1 MNRKDMKWNA
11 SGGGNNM
18 NLQAPTFVSG
28 ERNQITKKRE
38 MFRRLIK
45 NRWLYLML
53 FPGVIYF
60 LAFRYL
66 PMWGLLISFQDYMPF
81 KGFWG
86 SEWVGLK
93 HFERLFLDANFLLLF
108 KNTLILAFYNL
119 VFFFPLPIIL
129 ALMLNELR
137 VEILK
142 RWIQTIIYIPHFV
155 SWVVIV
161 GIVYMFFST
170 GNGVVNQLL
179 NSLGLDKIDFLTN
192 TEWFRTMITAEVIWK
207 ESGWGT
213 IIFLAA
219 LAGVDPQLY
228 EAAKMD
234 GAGRMR
240 QVWHVTLPAIRST
253 IMILLILR
261 LGSFLDNGF
270 EQVFLMLNSMNRE
283 VGEVFDTYVYTV
295 GIQQGQFSYS
305 TAVGLFK
312 SFIGLLLVVVS
323 NWLSKKITDEGLY

>member
-1 MNRKDMKWNA
+1 MQVPTIRA
-11 SGGGNNM
+11 SRSPSASARAA
-18 NLQAPTFVSG
+18 L
-28 ERNQITKKRE
+28 
-38 MFRRLIK
+38 FRRMAK
-45 NRWLYLML
+45 NRWLYIML
-53 FPGVIYF
+53 LPGIFYF

-66 PMWGLLISFQDYMPF
+66 PMWGVLIAFQDFLPF

-93 HFERLFLDANFLLLF
+93 HFERFFFDSNFSLLF
-108 KNTLILAFYNL
+108 TNTLVLALYNL
-119 VFFFPLPIIL
+119 IFFFPLPIML
-129 ALMLNELR
+129 AIMLNELR
-137 VEILK
+137 VEIVK
-142 RWIQTIIYIPHFV
+142 RWVQTLIYIPHFV
-155 SWVVIV
+155 SWVVVV

-170 GNGVVNQLL
+170 EGGVI
-179 NSLGLDKIDFLTN
+179 NSMLAGLGFPKIDFLISS
-192 TEWFRTMITAEVIWK
+192 EWFRTMITLEVIWK

-234 GAGRMR
+234 GAGRFR
-240 QVWHVTLPAIRST
+240 QLWHITLPAIRST

-270 EQVFLMLNSMNRE
+270 EQIFLMLNSMNRE
-283 VGEVFDTYVYTV
+283 VGDVFDTYVYIV

-312 SFIGLLLVVVS
+312 SVIGIILVVLS
-323 NWLSKKITDEGLY
+323 NWLSKRTTGEGLY